1 MSVLMVN
8 QKNTIDLIF
17 KMIRLGKQI
26 TTHLAAMKDVYNKLE
41 TLQAECAVT
50 RTSRL
55 THSIISKVKCC
66 QTTELINHTWGWVP
80 HSLILG

>member
-1 MSVLMVN
+1 
-8 QKNTIDLIF
+8 
-17 KMIRLGKQI
+17 MIRLGKQI

-55 THSIISKVKCC
+55 THYHIKSQMLPNNRTHKPYMGLGTTFINPGLTSI
-66 QTTELINHTWGWVP
+66 
-80 HSLILG
+80 